1 VTKSREKPTRDLSRY
16 HERARRHGVNRAVY
30 WIVRAVLQPAMRV
43 WFRLERHGRENV
55 PRRGPVILAAN
66 HRSFLDPFVIG
77 VCLRRPMYF
86 VAKQELFEKRW
97 QAWLLNALG
106 AFPVRRG
113 ESDEEAV
120 ATSKAIL
127 ARGDAV
133 VIFPEGTRIRSGS
146 LGRPKRGVGRLALET
161 GAPVVPVAVAGSE
174 HTRRGWII
182 RPAKVKVR
190 CGRPLTFPRLEAASP
205 SLAARV
211 AERIWPCVELQWE
224 WLGGLPAMRKAVVV
238 GAGGMG
244 SAIADVLARAGLEV
258 QLACRTAAQAE
269 RIGASTVA
277 DVEPAGADLIVI
289 ATPLA
294 ALPAVVARLGDEIGD
309 RTTVLLPVRGE
320 LGAHAV
326 PAARYLRER
335 TGAATVACLGVPGG
349 ADALLAYGASVD
361 LACRDSARCR
371 QLAEALERAGVEVR
385 AAGEAVRSLER
396 RAA

>member
-1 VTKSREKPTRDLSRY
+1 MANKRNKRKRDLQRY
-16 HERARRHGVNRAVY
+16 HERARVHGVNRLVY

-43 WFRLERHGRENV
+43 WFRLERQGRENI
-55 PRRGPVILAAN
+55 PGSGPVILASN

-77 VCLRRPMYF
+77 VCLRRPVYF

-106 AFPVRRG
+106 AFPIKRG

-133 VIFPEGTRIRSGS
+133 VIFPEGTRIRTGA

-190 CGRPLTFPRLEAASP
+190 SGRPLTFPRVEAASP

-211 AERIWPCVELQWE
+211 TERIWPCVELQWE
-224 WLGGLPAMRKAVVV
+224 WLGGLPTLSKAAVI
-238 GAGGMG
+238 GAGEMG
-244 SAIADVLARAGLEV
+244 TAMAEVLGRAGLDV
-258 QLACRTAAQAE
+258 QLACRTAAQAD
-269 RIGASTVA
+269 RIGACTVA
-277 DVEPAGADLIVI
+277 DVEPAGVDLLVL
-289 ATPLA
+289 ATPLSALSGVA
-294 ALPAVVARLGDEIGD
+294 ARMGDAIGE

-335 TGAATVACLGVPGG
+335 TNAAAVACIGVPAG
-349 ADALLAYGASVD
+349 ARELAAGDATVD
-361 LACRDSARCR
+361 LACRDSARCD
-371 QLAEALERAGVEVR
+371 QLADVLEAGGARVR
-385 AAGEAVRSLER
+385 PVGEPVRSLEL